1 MVKIVGIL
9 NVTPDSFS
17 DGGKFFNTDDA
28 VKHAEKLISEGADI
42 IDVGGE
48 SSKPGSTPISED
60 EEIKRIIPV
69 IVEIKKRFPKIPV
82 SVDTYKSDVAA
93 RAIDEGAE
101 IVNDI
106 YGMRWQDK
114 RNGESKM
121 ADVVAA
127 KKVSVIIMHMLGT
140 PQDMQ
145 KNPKYKDVVSDI
157 YDFFKERIKFAKLKG
172 IKENKIILDPG
183 IGFGKTLK
191 HNILILR
198 NLSKFKKLKLPIM
211 VGPSRKSFIGG
222 LLNVGPAERLE
233 GTIAASIV
241 SILNGAHYL
250 RVHDV
255 LSVKR
260 AITVFEAINQKKCN
274 RRDAEGKTEKDK
286 YK

>member
-17 DGGKFFNTDDA
+17 DGGNFFNIANALKHA
-28 VKHAEKLISEGADI
+28 VKLIFEGADI

-48 SSKPGSTPISED
+48 SSRPGSVSISED

-69 IVEIKKRFPKIPV
+69 IREIKKKFPGIPV
-82 SVDTYKSDVAA
+82 SVDTYKSGVAA
-93 RAIDEGAE
+93 RAIDSGAE

-106 YGMRWQDK
+106 YGLRWTEE
-114 RNGESKM
+114 RSGESKM

-127 KKVSVIIMHMLGT
+127 KKASVIIMHMRGT

-145 KNPKYKDVVSDI
+145 KNPEYKNIVSDI
-157 YDFFKERIKFAKLKG
+157 YDFFKERIKFAKSKG
-172 IKENKIILDPG
+172 IKEKKIILDPG
-183 IGFGKTLK
+183 IGFGKTLE
-191 HNILILR
+191 HNLLILR

-211 VGPSRKSFIGG
+211 VGPSKKSFIGG
-222 LLNVGPAERLE
+222 LLNTGPAERLE
-233 GTIAASIV
+233 GTIAASIAAL
-241 SILNGAHYL
+241 LNGAHYV

-260 AITVFEAINQKKCN
+260 ALTVFEAITNTVKMNHRLHKIN
-274 RRDAEGKTEKDK
+274 TD
-286 YK
+286 